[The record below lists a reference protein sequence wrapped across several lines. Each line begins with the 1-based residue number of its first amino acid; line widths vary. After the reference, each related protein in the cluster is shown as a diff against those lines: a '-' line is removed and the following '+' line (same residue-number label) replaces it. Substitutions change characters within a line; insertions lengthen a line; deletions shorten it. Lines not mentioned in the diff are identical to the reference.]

1 MENIREYTDKGKVK
15 YWNELPNKLS
25 EEDAYLIGYLA
36 CDGGYVING
45 KYPFMM
51 VSSTELSIIE
61 WIRKSYVPT
70 MNIYNVGMKSSERVN
85 AINPVYELR
94 FPTRGSYQFKRFG
107 IFCKKSNRRV
117 VGISDQNLTPYMA
130 GVIDA
135 DGFISVTHRRDCR
148 TPRLRFFI
156 THQSELYLA
165 DLQNRLPI
173 PTTLRQHGK
182 NVWRLQAQ
190 NTTEN
195 ITYLSSVLP
204 FLKNRKKIQVLL
216 TYLNK
221 FDVPQASGELL
232 ESLGQSA
239 AKPHDEEGSET
250 TGIMDE

>member
-1 MENIREYTDKGKVK
+1 M
-15 YWNELPNKLS
+15 
-25 EEDAYLIGYLA
+25 
-36 CDGGYVING
+36 
-45 KYPFMM
+45 
-51 VSSTELSIIE
+51 
-61 WIRKSYVPT
+61 
-70 MNIYNVGMKSSERVN
+70 
-85 AINPVYELR
+85 
-94 FPTRGSYQFKRFG
+94 
-107 IFCKKSNRRV
+107 
-117 VGISDQNLTPYMA
+117 
-130 GVIDA
+130 
-135 DGFISVTHRRDCR
+135 
-148 TPRLRFFI
+148 
-156 THQSELYLA
+156 
-165 DLQNRLPI
+165 PI

-204 FLKNRKKIQVLL
+204 FLKNRKKIQILL